1 MIRFSRI
8 DRECKQ
14 CANKSVPPR
23 CCLAWASSVCFQ
35 GRGDDWQLFSEPE
48 PGSDVSPWP
57 IPVLFI
63 AKSFPWRIKPKYHH
77 RHFGSQAGKRGFVH
91 LSIINQQFSS
101 DWSLG
106 PTRKMSEGKLFDVIP
121 MSLKKVYLL
130 MKIYHRELLWWGTIS
145 IKSADS
151 KCQSSL
157 SLYKSPKV

>member
-14 CANKSVPPR
+14 WANKSVPPR

-121 MSLKKVYLL
+121 MSLKVYLL
-130 MKIYHRELLWWGTIS
+130 MKIYHRELLLWGSHLTQPS
-145 IKSADS
+145 TAFMHEEGF
-151 KCQSSL
+151 
-157 SLYKSPKV
+157 